1 MVEVKE
7 FSRLRAESITSL
19 SLFSAAATW
28 AWRKIRPLP
37 IWAANRSVGDGDMG
51 FGDALGLDIAVSL
64 FGDGMTGEGSQLL

>member
-28 AWRKIRPLP
+28 AWRKIRALP
-37 IWAANRSVGDGDMG
+37 IWVANRSVGDGNVG
-51 FGDALGLDIAVSL
+51 FEGAFGLDIAVSL
-64 FGDGMTGEGSQLL
+64 FGVEMTGDGSQLL